1 MLNLFKSENFVETQ
15 ERKEELE
22 KQVKQLEK
30 DNRKLKEEYEDL
42 KLKKKMEEED
52 IKHMVKIKEERMEVE
67 NSKKTLDLERKKD
80 SEVAKVKDEYRDKI
94 EKNLEKEMGRMQ
106 EMYKEILAR
115 LPNVNVKMR
124 GEV

>member
-1 MLNLFKSENFVETQ
+1 MLNLFKSENFIETE
-15 ERKEELE
+15 ERKKELE
-22 KQVKQLEK
+22 GKVKELEK
-30 DNRKLKEEYEDL
+30 DNRRLKEEYEDL

-52 IKHMVKIKEERMEVE
+52 IKHMVKIKEERIEVE
-67 NSKKTLDLERKKD
+67 NSRKQLELERAKD
-80 SEVAKVKDEYRDKI
+80 AEVAKIKDGYRDKI

-115 LPNVNVKMR
+115 LPNVNVRMK